1 MVHSVQ
7 IVSSQCVES
16 AADVAVDEAE
26 LVRECL
32 SGSARAC
39 REFVG
44 LHSKRIYNFVYQ
56 MTRQQQDAE
65 DITQQTFI
73 KAFKSLH
80 RFDPQRPIANWL
92 YTIARRT
99 ALNHFRASK
108 QWVEMPKEVASDGPS
123 PAGEVEEKDEI
134 KNLWEHA
141 RQRLSRR
148 EFEVLWLRF
157 AENLST
163 AETSKITGL
172 TQTYV
177 KVLTHRARNH
187 LMESHIPL

>member
-1 MVHSVQ
+1 
-7 IVSSQCVES
+7 
-16 AADVAVDEAE
+16 
-26 LVRECL
+26 
-32 SGSARAC
+32 
-39 REFVG
+39 
-44 LHSKRIYNFVYQ
+44 

-92 YTIARRT
+92 FTIARRT
-99 ALNHFRASK
+99 ALNHFRSAR
-108 QWVEMPKEVASDGPS
+108 QWVEMPEQVASGEPS
-123 PAGEVEEKDEI
+123 PAGEVERKDEI
-134 KNLWEHA
+134 ENLWEHA
-141 RQRLSRR
+141 RRHLSRR

-163 AETSKITGL
+163 AETAKATGM

-187 LMESHIPL
+187 LMQSHMPS

>member
-1 MVHSVQ
+1 MVHSAQ
-7 IVSSQCVES
+7 AVSGRCVES
-16 AADVAVDEAE
+16 AAESTADEAR

-39 REFVG
+39 REVVS
-44 LHSKRIYNFVYQ
+44 LHSGRIYNFVYQ

-92 YTIARRT
+92 FTIARRT
-99 ALNHFRASK
+99 ALNHFRAAK
-108 QWVEMPKEVASDGPS
+108 KWEELPAEAASDEPS
-123 PAGEVEEKDEI
+123 PARQVEI
-134 KNLWEHA
+134 KEGIDNLWEHA
-141 RQRLSRR
+141 RQRLSRQ

-157 AENLST
+157 SENLST
-163 AETSKITGL
+163 EETAQVTGL

-177 KVLTHRARNH
+177 KVLTFRARKH
-187 LMESHIPL
+187 LIESHMPS